1 MRRGLI
7 LASQGGASARVK
19 DVELTDLQTSPADEG
34 GIQARATW
42 QVRAAVGHWGHIHER
57 RNEYQAN
64 LQLQP
69 IDGAWKLVNVE
80 ILDEVRL

>member
-1 MRRGLI
+1 
-7 LASQGGASARVK
+7 
-19 DVELTDLQTSPADEG
+19 VELVALEARPAADQ
-34 GIQARATW
+34 GIEALATW

-64 LQLQP
+64 LTLQP
-69 IDGAWKLVNVE
+69 VDGAWKLVGVE